1 MHRYV
6 FIQVDLGRLPASFCG
21 MMAPAVIHRDAAH
34 QLRSNSHELILVLPV
49 LIFLV
54 GQAEEG
60 FVHQRL
66 GLQGVI
72 GALAT

>member
-1 MHRYV
+1 
-6 FIQVDLGRLPASFCG
+6 